1 MGISQCWG
9 LSFETSLEAQPL
21 FWACEAFKCTK
32 KIWKWEFR
40 TAPKYHSFL
49 LAAVL
54 GVLDGFLPQ
63 ALLDEFIFCKIR
75 RGIKNK
81 PVLILSSRE
90 KVLKLKNCLPLGEAT
105 LRQYLGV
112 VRNMLHPHKNKPL
125 CPYSSVTLCI
135 SKIHWSSLGNLAAH
149 LKHGANMFFFLLGGG
164 TGYLGWFLS
173 LGNLWDIFF
182 GCHSL
187 LRKKTTCNGFLGIC
201 MFWALANSFQP
212 KFYGVPS
219 RWHGC
224 LEGWNPGNPGSETG
238 VFFRVLWRRFFFTWL
253 KRVVE
258 KVAQRLRRPEFV
270 KL

>member
-1 MGISQCWG
+1 MFRPSNCYLEKKLLIVYINKFYYYIPALIFAFCWEPLIVGITLTNPTELELDVDPLRLPPFVPPQWSKGKPGERKWCVVMGLVGFTGFPIS
-9 LSFETSLEAQPL
+9 P
-21 FWACEAFKCTK
+21 KTK
-32 KIWKWEFR
+32 NNSEFPNGHQSMLG
-40 TAPKYHSFL
+40 APKYHSFL

-149 LKHGANMFFFLLGGG
+149 LKHGAERFFFLLGGG
-164 TGYLGWFLS
+164 YWILGMISIPGKS
-173 LGNLWDIFF
+173 LG
-182 GCHSL
+182 HV
-187 LRKKTTCNGFLGIC
+187 
-201 MFWALANSFQP
+201 FW
-212 KFYGVPS
+212 VP
-219 RWHGC
+219 
-224 LEGWNPGNPGSETG
+224 
-238 VFFRVLWRRFFFTWL
+238 
-253 KRVVE
+253 
-258 KVAQRLRRPEFV
+258 
-270 KL
+270 

>member
-1 MGISQCWG
+1 MMRGDGVGGFYVSNFTHTPRPKQKTLVNFRMGISQCRG
-9 LSFETSLEAQPL
+9 AEFLKHSLEAQPL
-21 FWACEAFKCTK
+21 KLGHVKPKCTK
-32 KIWKWEFR
+32 KIWKCEFR

-149 LKHGANMFFFLLGGG
+149 LKHGAKMFFFLLGGG
-164 TGYLGWFLS
+164 YWILGMISIPGKS
-173 LGNLWDIFF
+173 LG
-182 GCHSL
+182 HV
-187 LRKKTTCNGFLGIC
+187 
-201 MFWALANSFQP
+201 FW
-212 KFYGVPS
+212 VP
-219 RWHGC
+219 
-224 LEGWNPGNPGSETG
+224 
-238 VFFRVLWRRFFFTWL
+238 
-253 KRVVE
+253 
-258 KVAQRLRRPEFV
+258 
-270 KL
+270 